1 MRIVFVGGGSG
12 GHFYPLIAIAEAIR
26 VRDTELGTDTEL
38 YYMGPEVFNR
48 SELRK
53 YRIKYTYCPAGKQ
66 RTYRSILNFLDKFK
80 IIFGIFIGFW
90 KLYYLYPDVIM
101 SKGGYT
107 SVPVVLAA
115 WLLKIPVVIHESDA
129 VPGKANKLAARFAR
143 YIGIAHDDVAGYF
156 PAEKVALVGM
166 PIRNFFFE
174 KLSNPHETIGIKTD
188 RPVIFVTGG
197 SQGAQKVNTLILHSL
212 IKLLPNYTIVH
223 QAGDAHAKKVME
235 TASVLVKDPEL
246 LQHYY
251 VMGHMSQKQMKA
263 ALQAATLVVSRA
275 GSTTLFEIGLNS
287 KPAIIIPIPEDV
299 SRDQR
304 SNAYAYARSGG
315 AIVLE
320 EHNLSDDILATEIL
334 RVLEEPGLYDKMSE
348 GAENFTVASAA
359 YTLADTLLGIG
370 KEHE

>member
-12 GHFYPLIAIAEAIR
+12 GHFYPLLAIAEALR
-26 VRDTELGTDTEL
+26 VRDTELGTDVDL
-38 YYMGPEVFNR
+38 YYMGPDVFNKD
-48 SELRK
+48 ELAR
-53 YRIKYTYCPAGKQ
+53 YRIKYVSCPAGKQ
-66 RTYRSILNFLDKFK
+66 RTYLSIFNFLDKFK
-80 IIFGIFIGFW
+80 IFAGIFIGFW
-90 KLYYLYPDVIM
+90 KLYFIYPDVIM

-115 WLLKIPVVIHESDA
+115 WLLKIPIVIHESDA
-129 VPGKANKLAARFAR
+129 IPGKANKLAARFAR
-143 YIGIAHDDVAGYF
+143 YIGIAHDDVASHL

-174 KLSNPHETIGIKTD
+174 PLSNPHEIIGIENE
-188 RPVIFVTGG
+188 RPVILVTGG
-197 SQGAQKVNTLILHSL
+197 SQGAQKINTLILHSL
-212 IKLLPNYTIVH
+212 PKLLPKYTVVH
-223 QAGDAHAKKVME
+223 QAGDSHAKKVME

-246 LQHYY
+246 LKNYY
-251 VMGHMSQKQMKA
+251 VMGHMSQKQMVAAMQAA
-263 ALQAATLVVSRA
+263 ALIVSRA

-287 KPAIIIPIPEDV
+287 KPSIIIPIPEDI

-320 EHNLSDDILATEIL
+320 ERNLSDDILATEIL
-334 RVLEEPGLYDKMSE
+334 RVLEEPGLYEKMGE
-348 GAENFTVASAA
+348 GAKNFTVTSAA